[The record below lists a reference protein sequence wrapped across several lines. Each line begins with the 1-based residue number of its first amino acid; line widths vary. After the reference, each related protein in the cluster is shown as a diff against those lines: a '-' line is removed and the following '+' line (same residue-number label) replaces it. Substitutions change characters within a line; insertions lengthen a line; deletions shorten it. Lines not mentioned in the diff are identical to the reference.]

1 MITCICS
8 GFLKISLFCR
18 QICSS
23 HTMYD
28 WSNSFHSIN
37 SLNGLCLSIVS
48 YVSCLPLQGSA
59 LQLPPN
65 LDHLGS
71 SPAWSP
77 QDPSGQYSFD
87 MAQPGQ
93 RTAFRLLLSQ
103 LSDYGSR
110 SQYIKSCLASGSFG
124 WYLYGFIVIEPTDV
138 MWFHMISRHFMGFN
152 RIKTNGG
159 FERFNWDMLG
169 YHHYYSIQR
178 ESQKYITRWLHTRH
192 SPHMVPAKWRDP
204 ILHQGF

>member
-1 MITCICS
+1 MFIYV
-8 GFLKISLFCR
+8 
-18 QICSS
+18 S
-23 HTMYD
+23 H
-28 WSNSFHSIN
+28 
-37 SLNGLCLSIVS
+37 
-48 YVSCLPLQGSA
+48 VSCLSLQVSPTITAQLGSSWII
-59 LQLPPN
+59 

-110 SQYIKSCLASGSFG
+110 SQYIKSCLASGGFG